1 MTIKAIVR
9 RVEIGDPE
17 TYVEFIYSEHRGML
31 NVTKRI
37 VNCVGEF
44 ASSDRFKSR
53 GAGNANYKLALRKT
67 GDVDAYA
74 LDLAAHEAEIEAYI
88 GIALASIRKGI
99 IRVIG

>member
-17 TYVEFIYSEHRGML
+17 TYVEFIYTEHRGMM

-37 VNCVGEF
+37 VNCVGKY
-44 ASSDRFKSR
+44 ASSDRFRSR

-67 GDVDAYA
+67 DDVDAYP
-74 LDLAAHEAEIEAYI
+74 LDLAAHADEMDAYI
-88 GIALASIRKGI
+88 GLALASIRKGI
-99 IRVIG
+99 VRVIG